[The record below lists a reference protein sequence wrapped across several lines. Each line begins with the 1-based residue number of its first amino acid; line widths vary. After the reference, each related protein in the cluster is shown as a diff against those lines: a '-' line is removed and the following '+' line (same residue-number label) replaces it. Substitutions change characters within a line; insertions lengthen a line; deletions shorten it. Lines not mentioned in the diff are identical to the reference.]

1 MEQGLTSSKGTHKL
15 QAFEQGLSVEVAG
28 VTLGVDFEADVAFEY
43 MLPIYYDH
51 DIEEYTFI

>member
-1 MEQGLTSSKGTHKL
+1 
-15 QAFEQGLSVEVAG
+15 LSAELAG

-43 MLPIYYDH
+43 MLPIHYDH